1 MLSWPFF
8 LKKNG
13 TRRKS
18 PLRTIREFALKAAV
32 ATSDLVRYGP
42 KLPGATL
49 RVAEDEMDWVEG
61 EQEREGRA
69 ARPADGGPARAVRSG
84 RVERG
89 EAATGGLPA
98 EKVEV
103 RAGSEGQRIF
113 ELEMENLR
121 LTRLVADLLLKNQR
135 LRESN

>member
-1 MLSWPFF
+1 MHYPVAS
-8 LKKNG
+8 N
-13 TRRKS
+13 
-18 PLRTIREFALKAAV
+18 RETALNV
-32 ATSDLVRYGP
+32 VIGMSCSVRCGMEW
-42 KLPGATL
+42 L
-49 RVAEDEMDWVEG
+49 DG
-61 EQEREGRA
+61 EQEREGGT
-69 ARPADGGPARAVRSG
+69 ARPADGVRARADKSG

-89 EAATGGLPA
+89 EAAGGHRT

-103 RAGSEGQRIF
+103 RAGSEDQRIF

>member
-1 MLSWPFF
+1 
-8 LKKNG
+8 
-13 TRRKS
+13 
-18 PLRTIREFALKAAV
+18 
-32 ATSDLVRYGP
+32 
-42 KLPGATL
+42 
-49 RVAEDEMDWVEG
+49 MDWVED

-69 ARPADGGPARAVRSG
+69 ARLADGAPARAGLNG
-84 RVERG
+84 RVERR
-89 EAATGGLPA
+89 EATTGVRPT
-98 EKVEV
+98 EKVEL

>member
-1 MLSWPFF
+1 
-8 LKKNG
+8 
-13 TRRKS
+13 
-18 PLRTIREFALKAAV
+18 
-32 ATSDLVRYGP
+32 
-42 KLPGATL
+42 
-49 RVAEDEMDWVEG
+49 MDWVEG

-69 ARPADGGPARAVRSG
+69 ARLADGGPARAVRSG
-84 RVERG
+84 WVERG
-89 EAATGGLPA
+89 EAATGGLPV